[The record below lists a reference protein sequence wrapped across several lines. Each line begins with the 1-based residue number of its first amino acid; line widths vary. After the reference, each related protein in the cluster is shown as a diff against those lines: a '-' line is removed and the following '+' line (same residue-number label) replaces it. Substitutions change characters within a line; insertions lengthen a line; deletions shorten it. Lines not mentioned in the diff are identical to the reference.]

1 MTKVAIN
8 CDWGGF
14 SLTTDILA
22 RVIEL
27 QGLGIGTE
35 VNGLDRTNEYY
46 LSEYSNRTNAAL
58 CQAILEAKAKG
69 TNGSLR
75 VVEVPEGVEFVIE
88 DYDGCETVEE
98 VHRTFSKWATL

>member
-14 SLTTDILA
+14 SLSFDILA
-22 RVIEL
+22 RVLEL

-35 VNGLDRTNEYY
+35 VDRTDEYY

-98 VHRTFSKWATL
+98 KHRTFSKWATL